1 MNIMIFAPHPD
12 DEVLGVGGTV
22 AKRVSEGHDV
32 YVVIATKGYPPI
44 FDNEIVDAG
53 RCEAERAHK
62 YLGVKKTIFL
72 DFPALSLDNVN
83 RAELNGA
90 FAKLIAEYSPEDI
103 YIPHIGDMHIDHREV
118 AEAVLV
124 AARPFS
130 SSPVKRIYSYE
141 TMSETG
147 WHIPDSTRNFVPN
160 TFVSIG
166 EDFLK
171 QKKYALNLY
180 ASQVKDYPN
189 ARSIEAIDS
198 LARYRG
204 SLVSCRAAEAF
215 CLIREIERG
224 L

>member
-1 MNIMIFAPHPD
+1 MNIMVFAPHPD
-12 DEVLGVGGTV
+12 DEVLGVGGTI
-22 AKRVSEGHDV
+22 AKRVSEGHNV
-32 YVVIATKGYPPI
+32 YVVIVTKGYPPT
-44 FDNEIVDAG
+44 FDKELVEAG

-72 DFPALSLDNVN
+72 DFPALSLDKTN
-83 RAELNGA
+83 RAKLNGA
-90 FAKLIAEYSPEDI
+90 FSKLIDEYSPREI

-118 AEAVLV
+118 AEAVMV
-124 AARPFS
+124 AARPFDGS
-130 SSPVKRIYSYE
+130 SVERIYSYE

-171 QKKYALNLY
+171 QKKYALYLY
-180 ASQVKDYPN
+180 ASQIKEYPN
-189 ARSIEAIDS
+189 ARSTEAIDS

-204 SLVSCRAAEAF
+204 SLVSCNAAEAF
-215 CLIREIERG
+215 CLIRQVERR